1 MSKQNILGI
10 DIGGSFLKS
19 APVDILTGTLIAEPF
34 KVSTPSC
41 AEPVQLVSV
50 ILQLLQHFDWT
61 GQIGIGFPGVVRDG
75 IVRTAIHLHPDWVGL
90 NIKALLKPLARSGAS
105 VLNDADAAGLAE
117 MAFGAGRDEPKL
129 TDGTTLLITLGTG
142 IGSALFRHRRLIPNT
157 ELGHIYLENGEE
169 AEAVASASLRPKL
182 NLSWED
188 YGHRVDRYLRYVDR
202 LVAPDLMTVGGGVS
216 EEWEKFSPYL
226 SNLERIRPARLG
238 NNAGLIGAAL
248 YRDYI
253 SLGE

>member
-1 MSKQNILGI
+1 MSKQIILGI

-19 APVDILTGTLIAEPF
+19 APVDLLTGKLTAEPF
-34 KVSTPSC
+34 KVATPTC
-41 AEPVQLVSV
+41 AEPVQLVNV

-61 GQIGIGFPGVVRDG
+61 GQVGIGFPGVVREG
-75 IVRTAIHLHPDWVGL
+75 IVRTAVHLHPDWVGL
-90 NIKALLKPLARSGAS
+90 NIRALLKPLARTGVS

-157 ELGHIYLENGEE
+157 EFGHIYMENGEE
-169 AEAVASASLRPKL
+169 AEAVASASLRTTF
-182 NLSWED
+182 NLSWEEF
-188 YGHRVDRYLRYVDR
+188 GLRVDRYLKYVDR
-202 LVAPDLMTVGGGVS
+202 LVAPDLMIVGGGVS
-216 EEWEKFSPYL
+216 EEWEQFSPFL
-226 SNLERIRPARLG
+226 SNLDRIRPARLG
-238 NNAGLIGAAL
+238 NSAGLIGAAL

-253 SLGE
+253 SLGD